1 MKDPYISINEVFI
14 DDPVKMSNEYNLVEL
29 AKNDKH
35 AFGELFDR
43 YYDDIYK
50 YILHRTANVELAQDL
65 TSDTFIK
72 VMRKLWTFRWRKI
85 PFSAWLFKIAS
96 NEVNGYYRKY
106 KNFKKVPLENLIDN
120 IDIDSASENF
130 QIQKELKEAE
140 AKLEENI
147 MFLELHKAIASLKNK
162 YQEVITLRF
171 FENKK
176 IKEIAEISGK
186 SEGTIKSLVHRAVKQ
201 LHAKLS
207 SSNLNGGIE
216 Q

>member
-14 DDPVKMSNEYNLVEL
+14 KDPVKMANEYNLVEQ
-29 AKNDKH
+29 AKKNRH

-43 YYDDIYK
+43 YYDDIYT
-50 YILHRTANVELAQDL
+50 YILHRTANIELAQDL

-96 NEVNGYYRKY
+96 NEVNGYYRKH
-106 KNFKKVPLENLIDN
+106 KNVKKVPLGDLIDN
-120 IDIDSASENF
+120 IDKTGENF
-130 QIQKELKEAE
+130 LIREELKEAE
-140 AKLEENI
+140 KKLEENI

-162 YQEVITLRF
+162 YQEIITLRF

-186 SEGTIKSLVHRAVKQ
+186 SEGTVKSLVHRAVKQ
-201 LHAKLS
+201 LHSKLS
-207 SSNLNGGIE
+207 SSNLNGSIDL
-216 Q
+216 

>member
-14 DDPVKMSNEYNLVEL
+14 DDPVKMSNEYNLVEQ
-29 AKNDKH
+29 AKNDRH

-43 YYDDIYK
+43 YYDDIFK
-50 YILHRTANVELAQDL
+50 YILHRTANIELAQDL

-96 NEVNGYYRKY
+96 NEVNGYYRKH
-106 KNFKKVPLENLIDN
+106 KNFKKVPLGDLIDN
-120 IDIDSASENF
+120 IDKTGENF
-130 QIQKELKEAE
+130 LTREELKEAE
-140 AKLEENI
+140 KKLEENI

-162 YQEVITLRF
+162 YQEIITLRF

-186 SEGTIKSLVHRAVKQ
+186 SEGTVKSLVHRAVKQ
-201 LHAKLS
+201 LHSKLS
-207 SSNLNGGIE
+207 SSNLNGGTAL
-216 Q
+216 

>member
-14 DDPVKMSNEYNLVEL
+14 DDPVKMSNEYNLVEQ
-29 AKNDKH
+29 AKNDRF

-43 YYDDIYK
+43 YYNDIYK
-50 YILHRTANVELAQDL
+50 YILHRTANIELAQDL

-72 VMRKLWTFRWRKI
+72 VMKKLWTFRWRKV

-106 KNFKKVPLENLIDN
+106 KSYKKVSLENLNDN
-120 IDIDSASENF
+120 INIDTVSENF

-186 SEGTIKSLVHRAVKQ
+186 SEGTVKSLVHRAVKQ
-201 LHAKLS
+201 LHSKLS